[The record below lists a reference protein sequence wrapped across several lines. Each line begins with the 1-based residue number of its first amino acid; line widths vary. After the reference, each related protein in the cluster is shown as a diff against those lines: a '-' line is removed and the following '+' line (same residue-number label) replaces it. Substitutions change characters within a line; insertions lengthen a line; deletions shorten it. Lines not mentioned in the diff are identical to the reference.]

1 MSGGGDSGEKSEK
14 ATAQRMKEVHKE
26 GKLSRSQDLTAWI
39 GLAAAA
45 VMLPG
50 TASRASDAAHEQIAS
65 VRDAIAA
72 PDAGTV
78 TALLGDGLWSV
89 VGTLG
94 PMFAV
99 VAFVIIAVAAA
110 QGGVHVKKF
119 KPQVKQFNPVSGV
132 KRLFGAQ
139 AWWEGAKTL
148 LKTAVVALVLY
159 TAVQAL
165 VPQLMGTGRIPL
177 GHMLGIAGSGVK
189 QLIIWGVGAGVL
201 LAVVDVIVVVRR
213 NRKQTMMSRQEIKE
227 EHKRSEGDPHVKGQR
242 RSRQMAMS
250 RNRMMSAIADAD
262 VVVVNPT
269 HVAVALRYVPGT
281 GAPRLVAKGAGAVAA
296 RIREQATEHR
306 VPMVEDIPL
315 ARALHAACA
324 IDQEIP
330 AYLFTAVA
338 SVLAFVM
345 QLKRRGAA
353 LGKHTMPGGSVA
365 PDDVPTTVVAARRK
379 VRAER
384 TGAGVP

>member
-1 MSGGGDSGEKSEK
+1 MAGGGDGGEKTEK
-14 ATAQRMKEVHKE
+14 ATAQRMKEVHRD
-26 GKLSRSQDLTAWI
+26 GKLSRSQDLTAWV

-45 VMLPG
+45 VMLPS
-50 TASRASDAAHEQIAS
+50 TAHRAGDAARGQLAA
-65 VRDAIAA
+65 VREAIAA

-78 TALLGDGLWSV
+78 VDLLGDGLWSA

-94 PMFAV
+94 PLMAV
-99 VAFVIIAVAAA
+99 VASVIIAVAVA

-119 KPQVKQFNPVSGV
+119 KPNVKQFNPVSGV
-132 KRLFGAQ
+132 KRLFGAS

-148 LKTAVVALVLY
+148 LKTAVVGVVLY
-159 TAVQAL
+159 AAVQAL

-177 GHMLGIAGSGVK
+177 EHMLGVAGSGVK
-189 QLIIWGVGAGVL
+189 QLIVWGIGAGVL
-201 LAVVDVIVVVRR
+201 LAAIDLLVVVRR
-213 NRKQTMMSRQEIKE
+213 NRKQTRMSKQEIKE
-227 EHKRSEGDPHVKGQR
+227 ENKRTEGDPLVKGHI
-242 RSRQMAMS
+242 RSKQMAMS
-250 RNRMMSAIADAD
+250 RNRMMAAVADAD

-269 HVAVALRYVPGT
+269 HVAVALKYTPGT

-296 RIREQATEHR
+296 KIRARAVEHR

-324 IDQEIP
+324 VDAEIP

-338 SVLAFVM
+338 RVLAFVM

-353 LGKHTMPGGSVA
+353 MGKHTMPGGSVA
-365 PDDVPTTVVAARRK
+365 PDDVPTTVAGARR
-379 VRAER
+379 RARQEK
-384 TGAGVP
+384 TA